1 MLQPNP
7 LESRSLSTGLAQRT
21 IKNLDFI
28 QEAHDCGED
37 VHIVMQMLN
46 SMLGLLVF
54 PVAKEDEFFKSFHS
68 IKLSAQPDFAA
79 VSNEITGFPPMPS
92 LTISMFGNCPDLC
105 RFFQRLRNAV
115 SHRRLGFSGESHDLD
130 AVIITFGD
138 APDRAKPVDWEI
150 SLSAND
156 LGRLCRFVANEV
168 IRRHL

>member
-1 MLQPNP
+1 MSLPNP

-28 QEAHDCGED
+28 QKAHDCGED

-54 PVAKEDEFFKSFHS
+54 PVAKEDKFFKSFRS
-68 IKLSAQPDFAA
+68 TKISAQPDFGA
-79 VSNEITGFPPMPS
+79 VSKKIAGFPPLPS
-92 LTISMFGNCPDLC
+92 LTVSMFGNCADLR
-105 RFFQRLRNAV
+105 RFFRRLRNAV
-115 SHRRLGFSGESHDLD
+115 SHRRLEFSGESHDLD
-130 AVIITFGD
+130 AVIITFSD
-138 APDRAKPVDWEI
+138 APDRDSPIDWEI